1 MHSVMTFLR
10 HLSYFWDNDAPH
22 VLGTTDLLVYVTDI
36 YYRLARSQDIHEAGI
51 QLEAEAQPRRL
62 I

>member
-22 VLGTTDLLVYVTDI
+22 VLGTTDLLVHVTDI
-36 YYRLARSQDIHEAGI
+36 YYRLARSQDVHESYR
-51 QLEAEAQPRRL
+51 QLFN
-62 I
+62 

>member
-22 VLGTTDLLVYVTDI
+22 VFGTTDFLVYVTDI
-36 YYRLARSQDIHEAGI
+36 YYRLARSQDIHEAVI
-51 QLEAEAQPRRL
+51 QLEAEVQPRRL

>member
-22 VLGTTDLLVYVTDI
+22 VFGTTDLLVHVTDI
-36 YYRLARSQDIHEAGI
+36 YYRLARSQDVHESYR
-51 QLEAEAQPRRL
+51 QLFN
-62 I
+62 